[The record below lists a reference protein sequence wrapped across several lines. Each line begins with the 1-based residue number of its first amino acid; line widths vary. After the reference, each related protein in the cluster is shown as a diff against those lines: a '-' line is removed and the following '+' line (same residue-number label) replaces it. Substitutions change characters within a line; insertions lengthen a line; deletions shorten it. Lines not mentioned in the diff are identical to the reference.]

1 LAPSKGSAKEGNN
14 MQCNDAR
21 LLLHAYLDDE
31 LDAGDSVRLIRHV
44 AKCPACSRALERQ
57 SQLRELLRR
66 AKPRH
71 AIPEAL
77 RMRVLAALPM
87 PMPAS
92 APSAPP
98 PPPLRPR
105 SSMRRWNMLPLALA
119 ASLMLLLGGGG
130 IGIAWQRQASD
141 STALTE
147 EVLSNHLR
155 SLQSQHLTDVLT
167 SDQHTVKPWFD
178 GKLEFSPQ
186 VRDLDAAGFVL
197 VGGRLDVLHGRR
209 VAAIVY
215 RRRQHAINLFELPVT
230 AASSAADSAPV
241 VAAAGDGYL
250 AAHWVQDGMVYWAVS
265 SMDRP
270 GTEAFAQAFR
280 TSPAL
285 SVPTPSG
292 PTTR

>member
-1 LAPSKGSAKEGNN
+1 
-14 MQCNDAR
+14 
-21 LLLHAYLDDE
+21 
-31 LDAGDSVRLIRHV
+31 
-44 AKCPACSRALERQ
+44 
-57 SQLRELLRR
+57 
-66 AKPRH
+66 
-71 AIPEAL
+71 
-77 RMRVLAALPM
+77 
-87 PMPAS
+87 
-92 APSAPP
+92 
-98 PPPLRPR
+98 
-105 SSMRRWNMLPLALA
+105 
-119 ASLMLLLGGGG
+119 
-130 IGIAWQRQASD
+130 
-141 STALTE
+141 
-147 EVLSNHLR
+147 
-155 SLQSQHLTDVLT
+155 
-167 SDQHTVKPWFD
+167 
-178 GKLEFSPQ
+178 
-186 VRDLDAAGFVL
+186 DLDAAGFVL